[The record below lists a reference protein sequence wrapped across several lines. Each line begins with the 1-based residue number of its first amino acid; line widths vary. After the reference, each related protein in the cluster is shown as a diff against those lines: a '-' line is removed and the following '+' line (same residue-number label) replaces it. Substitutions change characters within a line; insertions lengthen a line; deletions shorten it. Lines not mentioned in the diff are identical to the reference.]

1 MKKLILIAFVL
12 FTCLTINAQEKGKI
26 RVGGNLG
33 LTLPTGGAGFAIDV
47 LDIRYNILDNL
58 NAGVKFGGAF
68 MLRDVT
74 QLSPTS
80 AEATMHVNS
89 NIMLVSDFYF
99 NKGGSFFAPF
109 VGGSIGSFSIYDI
122 YMLGQ
127 SESEFNYQINELP
140 NPSRTLGGALRAGF
154 EAGKFRMALEYYLIP
169 QTTKYD
175 VANIMQAA
183 GTSPNSYLSL
193 NVGFYFGGGKWKK

>member
-1 MKKLILIAFVL
+1 MKKYIFIAFVL
-12 FTCLTINAQEKGKI
+12 FTCLSVNAQVKGKI

-33 LTLPTGGAGFAIDV
+33 LTVPAGGGGFAIDI
-47 LDIRYNILDNL
+47 LDIRYNILNNL

-68 MLRDVT
+68 MIRDMS
-74 QLSPTS
+74 QLENSFD
-80 AEATMHVNS
+80 ATMHINS
-89 NIMLVSDFYF
+89 NFMLVSDFYF

-109 VGGSIGSFSIYDI
+109 IGGSIGSFSIYDI

-127 SESEFNYQINELP
+127 SESEFNYTIEELP
-140 NPSRTLGGALRAGF
+140 NPSKTLGGALRTGF

-169 QTTKYD
+169 ATTRYD
-175 VANIMQAA
+175 VANIMQPA
-183 GTSPNSYLSL
+183 GTSANSYLSL